1 MNPSPITHP
10 SLRRRTLAGLF
21 VPFAL
26 LGGGMAGAAGQDA
39 AASAAATSTPDSAAS
54 SSCGCLYSVIN
65 LDPDGLAASFLNER
79 GEAAVGSLFLDTNR
93 FFDGERL
100 IDVVPTGSNRYTWI
114 RGLNNRGVVALET
127 AAVTVP
133 PGPTRVFTWTA
144 ARGLR
149 ALPGSTSATARD
161 INDNN
166 QVVGFVPTTTP
177 GVRRAVRWDPDGRIV
192 NLGPL
197 PLSASEAYTI
207 NNNALAGGFAD
218 VANGDI
224 HATLW
229 DPAGRVTDLGTLGGG
244 RGFTFFV
251 NERNQAAGS
260 SDNAGDVEYPF
271 FWSARDGLLTIP
283 APNTVPADLNERGEV
298 IGFLDNPTGVTAYVW
313 SRARGL
319 TVLPRGT
326 ALQSNVIDINNQSTM
341 VGSVQ
346 RSSGDYRGVRWNGAT
361 NPVDLTTLLY
371 RPPAGLVVEVATAI
385 NDAGD
390 ILAYTNAG
398 LVMLKPGTRGTDA
411 PVLGP
416 IAGLPDNATFNVGQD
431 VRLNLGFVDNAR
443 TQTHRASV
451 TWSDGCPSTAPQ
463 LRESGGVGE
472 VSFRHRFC
480 APGVHT
486 ITVLVTDSGG
496 RRTEAR
502 KSVFVNTPGTATLS
516 GQGTLGTGGASGQS
530 LRFALWAPLDSVIL
544 SRSGAPGVGTP
555 ATGTPAAGTPVF
567 ALSGSFQFQGEQ
579 LEALD
584 RNGQTV
590 RLQGSGRF
598 NGQPGYRFLADATAG
613 APQQAAT
620 AASMRVRISHLEAG
634 KEVVDYDNG
643 AAAKAASSPAAAAAP
658 ARTQVA
664 SGGVALS
671 L

>member
-1 MNPSPITHP
+1 MNPSSITHL

-26 LGGGMAGAAGQDA
+26 MAGSMAGAAGQDD
-39 AASAAATSTPDSAAS
+39 AASRSDTAP

-65 LDPDGLAASFLNER
+65 LDPDGLAASYLNER
-79 GEAAVGSLFLDTNR
+79 GEAAVGSLFLGTNR

-100 IDVVPTGSNRYTWI
+100 IDVVPTDSSYTWI
-114 RGLNNRGVVALET
+114 RGLNNRGVVTGESVRSGGAT
-127 AAVTVP
+127 
-133 PGPTRVFTWTA
+133 GPVSAFVWSA

-149 ALPGSTSATARD
+149 TLPGSIGGTARA

-166 QVVGFVPTTTP
+166 QVVGFVQTTAP
-177 GVRRAVRWDPDGRIV
+177 GVRRAVRWDPNGRIV
-192 NLGPL
+192 NLGPV
-197 PLSASEAYTI
+197 PLSGSEAYAI
-207 NNNALAGGFAD
+207 NDNALAGGFAD

-244 RGFTFFV
+244 RGFIRFV
-251 NERNQAAGS
+251 NERSQAAGS
-260 SDNAGDVEYPF
+260 SDNGGDVEYPF
-271 FWSARDGLLTIP
+271 FWSARDGLVTIP
-283 APNTVPADLNERGEV
+283 APNTVPAGLNERGEV
-298 IGFLDNPTGVTAYVW
+298 IGFLDNPTGSTAYLW

-326 ALQSNVIDINNQSTM
+326 ALQSNVVGLNNHSVM
-341 VGSVQ
+341 VGSLQ
-346 RSSGDYRGVRWNGAT
+346 RSSGDFRGVRWNGVT

-398 LVMLKPGTRGTDA
+398 LVMLRPGTRGTDA

-416 IAGLPDNATFNVGQD
+416 IAGLPDNATFDVGQD
-431 VRLNLGFVDNAR
+431 LRLSLGFVDNSR

-463 LRESGGVGE
+463 VRESGGVGE
-472 VSFRHRFC
+472 ATFRHRFC
-480 APGVHT
+480 TPGLHY

-502 KSVFVNTPGTATLS
+502 KSVLVNTPGTATLS
-516 GQGTLGTGGASGQS
+516 GQGTLNIGTAGSTGRSQP
-530 LRFALWAPLDSVIL
+530 LRFALWAPLDNAAL
-544 SRSGAPGVGTP
+544 SRTGASS
-555 ATGTPAAGTPVF
+555 AGTPAAGTPF
-567 ALSGSFQFQGEQ
+567 LALSGPVQFQGEQ

-598 NGQPGYRFLADATAG
+598 NGQPGYRFLVEATDAG
-613 APQQAAT
+613 PQQAGT
-620 AASMRVRISHLEAG
+620 ADSMRVRISHVEAG

-643 AAAKAASSPAAAAAP
+643 AAAKAASASVPVSS

-664 SGGVALS
+664 SGGIALS